1 MWKIVLTAVTA
12 SVFASVL
19 SACSLFPRYSDP
31 ESIEIDGE
39 RYVTGFYENLW
50 PDGIVFDESDA
61 PAFETKYHRW
71 WKEAGGA

>member
-19 SACSLFPRYSDP
+19 SACSLFPRYSDL

-50 PDGIVFDESDA
+50 PDGTARRIKRRYGGIPPFI
-61 PAFETKYHRW
+61 
-71 WKEAGGA
+71 AG